1 MKDIDKLIEIVFT
14 LSRMTKEGFEDKDN
28 SLSYIQFQTL
38 SFLLK
43 YNSPTMREISEYT
56 HITAPSTTI
65 LINNLVR
72 MKLVLRIHDEFD
84 RRLIRLIITTSG
96 KEELEKGVLAVKKHL
111 KNVFSKLSKKDRH
124 DFMRVLIKLSNFF
137 NQVVP

>member
-1 MKDIDKLIEIVFT
+1 MKDIDKLIELVFT
-14 LSRMTKEGFEDKDN
+14 LSRITREGVEEKSN

-43 YNSPTMREISEYT
+43 QRNPTMKEISKHI

-72 MKLVLRIHDEFD
+72 MKLVSRINDETD
-84 RRLIRLIITTSG
+84 RRVIRLILTTSG
-96 KEELEKGVLAVKKHL
+96 REELEKETKQDSEEK
-111 KNVFSKLSKKDRH
+111 
-124 DFMRVLIKLSNFF
+124 
-137 NQVVP
+137 